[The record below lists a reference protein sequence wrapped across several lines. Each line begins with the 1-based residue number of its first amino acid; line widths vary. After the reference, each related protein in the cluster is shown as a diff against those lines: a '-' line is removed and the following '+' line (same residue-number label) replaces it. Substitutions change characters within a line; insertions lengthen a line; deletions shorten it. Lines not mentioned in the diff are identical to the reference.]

1 MLKTRLKEAKPV
13 LGNTYYSIQE
23 MVGKCETQIREIKK
37 KMSNGVFHPEQS
49 SIFDNQTSE
58 VKWKLQETLRTIP
71 LHEFLA
77 KSGTTGIAGAYYLV
91 PDAMHTHL
99 MGAVRATDKV
109 PLFSAEVVDGWKG
122 GDLKVDIAIRSSE
135 LSGANPLF
143 KWVMHPKVP
152 ASGSGAPTETV
163 ETVQATISPKHF
175 NVAPRITNDLIEDN
189 NFQLIEWHLTQ
200 AAQQLGQYAT
210 DLAIADL
217 KAAADG
223 DGTQGTVTA
232 GADTTTTANVTEAI
246 EELGSEF
253 WNPNTMIVTYKA
265 WVDAINVTASHAG
278 ITYPLPPEGYDAK
291 FQCLDVIFNNSK
303 NLHAGVA
310 TNKMTNCVTLVLDR
324 TAALLCGRKRWMQ
337 IENYSNPVRDLAGA
351 VISCRQDCVT
361 LYKDA
366 SNEITEA

>member
-1 MLKTRLKEAKPV
+1 
-13 LGNTYYSIQE
+13 
-23 MVGKCETQIREIKK
+23 
-37 KMSNGVFHPEQS
+37 
-49 SIFDNQTSE
+49 
-58 VKWKLQETLRTIP
+58 
-71 LHEFLA
+71 
-77 KSGTTGIAGAYYLV
+77 
-91 PDAMHTHL
+91 

-109 PLFSAEVVDGWKG
+109 PLFSAEVVNGWKG
-122 GDLKVDIAIRSSE
+122 GDLKVDIAVRSSE
-135 LSGANPLF
+135 GTLF

-152 ASGSGAPTETV
+152 SSGSGAPTETV
-163 ETVQATISPKHF
+163 ETVQATIKPKHF

-189 NFQLIEWHLTQ
+189 NFQLVEWHLTQ

-303 NLHAGVA
+303 NLHAGV
-310 TNKMTNCVTLVLDR
+310 TSDKLTNCVTLVLDR

>member
-1 MLKTRLKEAKPV
+1 ML
-13 LGNTYYSIQE
+13 NNNYFSIQE
-23 MVGKCETQIREIKK
+23 MVDKCEPQLRQIKRD
-37 KMSNGVFHPEQS
+37 MSNGVFHPEKS
-49 SIFDNQTSE
+49 SILDNQKAE
-58 VKWKLQETLRTIP
+58 VKYKLQVSLGTIP

-99 MGAVRATDKV
+99 MGAVRVTDKV
-109 PLFSAEVVDGWKG
+109 PLFAAEVVDGWKG
-122 GDLKVDIAIRSSE
+122 GDLKVDIAVRQAE
-135 LSGANPLF
+135 EEDTGHTALF
-143 KWVMHPKVP
+143 KWVLHPQVP
-152 ASGSGAPTETV
+152 SSGSGTPTQTV

-189 NFQLIEWHLTQ
+189 NFQLVEWHLTQ

-217 KAAADG
+217 KAASDG
-223 DGTQGTVTA
+223 TGTQGTVTA
-232 GADTTTTANVTEAI
+232 GADTTTTAHVTEAI

-265 WVDAINVTASHAG
+265 WVDAINVTTSHAG

-291 FQCLDVIFNNSK
+291 FQCLDVVFNNSK
-303 NLHAGVA
+303 NLHAGI
-310 TNKMTNCVTLVLDR
+310 TSNKMTNCVTMVLDR
-324 TAALLCGRKRWMQ
+324 TAALLCGRKRWLQ
-337 IENYSNPVRDLAGA
+337 IDNYSNPVRDLAGA

-366 SNEITEA
+366 ASEITEQ